1 MCAGMNV
8 DELYAA
14 ALEMRMLAAIVAKTG
29 RRALEQRPAL
39 AQAGISGRQFWIL
52 HALSCEEQTISELSH
67 TFMLDPSTLV
77 PAVDA
82 LERKGL
88 VKRGRDL
95 NDRRRVPLSLTE
107 QGNKL
112 VACAAVV
119 DENDPLVEGL
129 GAMGDEQRHQLLTL
143 LRDLLKQ
150 MMPEGEECLQRVSSR
165 VRMHITGEPTSP
177 ANVDN
182 NE

>member
-112 VACAAVV
+112 VARAAVV

-143 LRDLLKQ
+143 LRDLLKR
-150 MMPEGEECLQRVSSR
+150 MIPEGEECLQRVSSR
-165 VRMHITGEPTSP
+165 VRMHMTGEPASS